1 MEKEE
6 TRINII
12 HPKPLISLQ
21 IKKLS
26 HIKISLNTLYH
37 LFGWN
42 SFQIYNKF
50 LKNNNF
56 EISLH
61 SSLIQETKKKF
72 EAKSTGF
79 FIFVDDYVQKLKNIK
94 NNRLNKEEL
103 KSMEFSDQY
112 KDLKEPYVL
121 PIHSRHIVSK
131 QDEIFRFKEIK
142 VILIQKNIRRFLAY
156 LRFLKIFKEFLRLR
170 LERCV
175 LLIQKSFRGFSLN
188 RKFKI
193 FYLRY
198 RIYSN
203 LIFSKKAI
211 RNSIEK
217 YFNQMIFKKN
227 YLEYCIINSRK
238 EAIKLLQE
246 RIKYF
251 LYKNKIKEL
260 INKEKSTYFI
270 SYPFVANDVKLII
283 YINKK
288 QQVNS
293 LTYEIK
299 EKIYCFELCKFRKMF
314 VLHINPEDFKPGKY
328 RVKMIVDNLVTC
340 DGRFPH
346 IEFSDGY
353 YYNIIDF
360 SIKNMQ
366 YKDGHYRS
374 FNLTNTREDTNESD
388 MKKEN
393 LENISDKSIRHSS
406 NSYSSNSFI
415 KELKK
420 KRTTSFDQELKE
432 NLANKKSYSFVELIK
447 ESVFDENHENN
458 FD

>member
-6 TRINII
+6 TRINIFN
-12 HPKPLISLQ
+12 PKPLISLP
-21 IKKLS
+21 IKKRS

-37 LFGWN
+37 LFGWS

-56 EISLH
+56 EIPLH
-61 SSLIQETKKKF
+61 SNLIQETRKKF

-79 FIFVDDYVQKLKNIK
+79 FLFVDDYVQKLKNFI
-94 NNRLNKEEL
+94 NNRLNKKNV
-103 KSMEFSDQY
+103 KSMEFCDQF
-112 KDLKEPYVL
+112 KDLKEPYVS
-121 PIHSRHIVSK
+121 PIHSRHILIK
-131 QDEIFRFKEIK
+131 QDEIFRFKEK
-142 VILIQKNIRRFLAY
+142 NVILIQKNIRRFLAY
-156 LRFLKIFKEFLRLR
+156 LRFLKMFKEFLRLR
-170 LERCV
+170 LERGV
-175 LLIQKSFRGFSLN
+175 ILIQKSFRGFSKH

-193 FYLRY
+193 FYLKY

-203 LIFSKKAI
+203 LIFSKKAV
-211 RNSIEK
+211 RNSIEN

-227 YLEYCIINSRK
+227 YIAYCIINSRK

-260 INKEKSTYFI
+260 INKERSSYFI
-270 SYPFVANDVKLII
+270 SYPFVANDVKLIV

-299 EKIYCFELCKFRKMF
+299 EKIYCFEFCKIRKMF
-314 VLHINPEDFKPGKY
+314 VLHINQEDFKPGKY
-328 RVKMIVDNLVTC
+328 RVKMIIDNLVTC

-360 SIKNMQ
+360 SVKNKN
-366 YKDGHYRS
+366 YKDGYYRS
-374 FNLTNTREDTNESD
+374 FNLTNTRDNTNESD
-388 MKKEN
+388 IKKEN
-393 LENISDKSIRHSS
+393 LENISDKSIRYSS
-406 NSYSSNSFI
+406 NSCSSNSFI

-420 KRTTSFDQELKE
+420 KRATSFDQELKE
-432 NLANKKSYSFVELIK
+432 NLANKKSYSYVELIK
-447 ESVFDENHENN
+447 ESLNEDNHENN